1 MASRRVR
8 TQRVLTDLVGGLLP
22 LSLRN
27 LQAEIEER
35 LEKVPNRI
43 NEFGYDSYG
52 LSPDWLRRMALP
64 LVAMYRYYF
73 RCETHDIDRLPHGRM
88 LLVANHAGQ
97 LPFDGAML
105 TTSLLLEAEPPR
117 IARAMGEY
125 FLPSLPFLG
134 TAMTRG
140 GSMVGTPANCAHM
153 LENDECVMVFP
164 EGVRGIS
171 KTFRQ
176 RYQLQRF
183 GLGFLRLA
191 LETRSP
197 IVPVGIVGSEEQVP
211 TAANLERLGR
221 AIGLP
226 ALPIP
231 YTLPLLGVFGML
243 PLPTKYHIWFGE
255 PMTFEGDSDDEDSVI
270 ESRVEQVRA
279 AIAALLREGLEAR
292 RGIFT

>member
-1 MASRRVR
+1 VASRRVR

-22 LSLRN
+22 LSLRD

-52 LSPDWLRRMALP
+52 LSPDWLRTMALP
-64 LVAMYRYYF
+64 VALLYRYYF

-105 TTSLLLEAEPPR
+105 QTSLLLEAEPPR

-125 FLPSLPFLG
+125 FLPRLPFLG
-134 TAMTRG
+134 TILARG

-171 KTFRQ
+171 KTFSQ

-183 GLGFLRLA
+183 GLGFMRLA
-191 LETRSP
+191 LETRAP

-211 TAANLERLGR
+211 TAANLEGLGR

-231 YTLPLLGVFGML
+231 YTLPLLGVFGLL

-255 PMTFEGDSDDEDSVI
+255 PMTFEGDSDDEDSGI
-270 ESRVEQVRA
+270 EGRVEQVRA
-279 AIAALLREGLEAR
+279 AIAALLEQGLEAR
-292 RGIFT
+292 NGIFT

>member
-1 MASRRVR
+1 M
-8 TQRVLTDLVGGLLP
+8 LTDLMGGLLP
-22 LSLRN
+22 LSLRD
-27 LQAEIEER
+27 LRAEIEAR

-43 NEFGYDSYG
+43 NEFGYDPYG

-64 LVAMYRYYF
+64 AVLLYKHYF
-73 RCETHDIDRLPHGRM
+73 RCETHGIERLPRGRM

-105 TTSLLLEAEPPR
+105 QAALLLEAEPPR

-125 FLPSLPFLG
+125 FLPTLPFLG
-134 TAMTRG
+134 TAVARG
-140 GSMVGTPANCAHM
+140 GAMVGTPANCAHM
-153 LENDECVMVFP
+153 LQNDECVMVFP

-211 TAANLERLGR
+211 TIANLERLGR
-221 AIGLP
+221 ALGLP

-231 YTLPLLGVFGML
+231 YTLPLLGIFGLL
-243 PLPTKYHIWFGE
+243 PLPTKYHIRFGE
-255 PMTFEGDSDDEDSVI
+255 PLTFDGDSRDEDTAI

-279 AIAALLREGLEAR
+279 AVAALLREGLEAR
-292 RGIFT
+292 KGIFT